1 MELRHLAYFMNVARQ
16 KSFTRAAQLLHI
28 AQPSLSQQIQ
38 QLEQELGVTLIKR
51 TKRSVQLTAA
61 GEALLRHAEHIT
73 AAVEQARHEMQE
85 YAHTSRG
92 SIVMGTLTSLNVL
105 QLPTLLRQFRER
117 FTGIDIILREE
128 TTECLGD
135 LLRAGQIDVGLVCTI
150 NRTMPALFADPFFA
164 TEEVFCEELVVIV
177 SSNHV
182 LAGQRTITM
191 EALRDHPFIA
201 LKPGSGLRHALTVL
215 SHAAGFIPYIAYE
228 SGDMNTICA
237 LATEG
242 LGAAIVP
249 RSVAE
254 SQGSGLSLIPFE
266 APSPYRSVLLV
277 WPNGRVL
284 SPSTEAWL
292 SFFRD
297 TVTLP
302 LNQCCSSL

>member
-1 MELRHLAYFMNVARQ
+1 MELRHLAYFMGVARQ

-38 QLEQELGVTLIKR
+38 QLEQELGVTLFKR

-61 GEALLRHAEHIT
+61 GEALFRHADHIT
-73 AAVEQARHEMQE
+73 AAVEQAHHEMQE
-85 YAHTSRG
+85 YAHTARG
-92 SIVMGTLTSLNVL
+92 SIVIGTLTSLNVL

-117 FTGIDIILREE
+117 FPGIDIILREE

-135 LLRAGQIDVGLVCTI
+135 MLRAGQIDVGLICTI

-164 TEEVFCEELVVIV
+164 TEEVFCEELVIV
-177 SSNHV
+177 TSNHL
-182 LAGQRTITM
+182 LAGQKTITM

-228 SGDMNTICA
+228 SGDINTICA

-242 LGAAIVP
+242 LGVALVP

-254 SQGSGLSLIPFE
+254 SQGNELSLIPFE

-277 WPNGRVL
+277 WPKGRAL
-284 SPSTEAWL
+284 SPLTAAWL

-297 TVTLP
+297 AVSSP
-302 LNQCCSSL
+302 LNQCCSNYR